1 MSKKKKKKRGDI
13 ASAAATLTLAS
24 ALTER
29 VQGKTVVK
37 ASLAGTEANALIDT
51 GSLGSSFIS
60 KALVVK
66 LKLDMKTTSTI
77 VSMAEPTLAVGVKG
91 CVTTDLSVGGTHY
104 QNAKLLVLNSLCTD
118 IIIGTDILGKHK
130 QVIVEFGGDE
140 PPNLQF
146 CYEHSS
152 CSSTMNIEPP
162 SVFPHITPDCKPV
175 AAKSRRYSQEDREY
189 I

>member
-1 MSKKKKKKRGDI
+1 
-13 ASAAATLTLAS
+13 
-24 ALTER
+24 
-29 VQGKTVVK
+29 
-37 ASLAGTEANALIDT
+37 
-51 GSLGSSFIS
+51 
-60 KALVVK
+60 
-66 LKLDMKTTSTI
+66 MKTTSII

-130 QVIVEFGGDE
+130 QVIVEFGGEE
-140 PPNLQF
+140 PPLVISNSVTNNQ
-146 CYEHSS
+146 HSS

-189 I
+189 MRSEVKRLL